1 MCSPNLESQL
11 FKKLMLTVKTVNN
24 NNNNNNYL

>member
-1 MCSPNLESQL
+1 MCAPNLESQL

-24 NNNNNNYL
+24 NNNNNYL